1 MPNTSVIAVRR
12 EIQMTSKVLV
22 KDLMSTN
29 VNIFENESTADQVV
43 QAMSDCDVDYVI
55 VVQSRKPTGIITE
68 RDVIVRMLTQGLDP
82 SVVIARAI
90 YTNPL
95 VTIEE
100 TATVEEAAKLMK
112 EWNIKHLPVACEILI
127 FRIEEASFR
136 KLKSKCLCCSDDVV
150 PVIGAVVLTH
160 QSAWYVNG
168 NDPASRIIDMPDNT
182 CRKTGQRPRK
192 T

>member
-1 MPNTSVIAVRR
+1 MA
-12 EIQMTSKVLV
+12 SKVLV

-29 VNIFENESTADQVV
+29 VNVFENESTMDKVI

-82 SVVIARAI
+82 SVVIARAV

-100 TATVEEAAKLMK
+100 TATVREAADLMK
-112 EWNIKHLPVACEILI
+112 EWNFKHLPVTRDG
-127 FRIEEASFR
+127 RIVGMLNYLDIAFNVPELLPAMKE
-136 KLKSKCLCCSDDVV
+136 LYHPSK
-150 PVIGAVVLTH
+150 
-160 QSAWYVNG
+160 
-168 NDPASRIIDMPDNT
+168 
-182 CRKTGQRPRK
+182 
-192 T
+192 

>member
-1 MPNTSVIAVRR
+1 VIAVRR
-12 EIQMTSKVLV
+12 EIQMASKILV

-29 VNIFENESTADQVV
+29 VSVFENESTMDEVV

-82 SVVIARAI
+82 SVVIARAV

-100 TATVEEAAKLMK
+100 TATVREAADLMK
-112 EWNIKHLPVACEILI
+112 EWKIKHLPVTQEG
-127 FRIEEASFR
+127 RIAGMLTYLDIAFSVPELLPEM
-136 KLKSKCLCCSDDVV
+136 KELYKPSK
-150 PVIGAVVLTH
+150 
-160 QSAWYVNG
+160 
-168 NDPASRIIDMPDNT
+168 
-182 CRKTGQRPRK
+182 
-192 T
+192 

>member
-1 MPNTSVIAVRR
+1 MA
-12 EIQMTSKVLV
+12 SKILV

-29 VNIFENESTADQVV
+29 VNVFENESSALEVV
-43 QAMSDCDVDYVI
+43 KVMSDCDVDYVI

-100 TATVEEAAKLMK
+100 PATVEEAAKLMK
-112 EWNIKHLPVACEILI
+112 EWKIKHLPVTRNG
-127 FRIEEASFR
+127 RIAGMLTYLDIAFNVPELLPAMKELYR
-136 KLKSKCLCCSDDVV
+136 PSK
-150 PVIGAVVLTH
+150 
-160 QSAWYVNG
+160 
-168 NDPASRIIDMPDNT
+168 
-182 CRKTGQRPRK
+182 
-192 T
+192 

>member
-1 MPNTSVIAVRR
+1 LA
-12 EIQMTSKVLV
+12 SKVLV
-22 KDLMSTN
+22 KDLMSTGVN
-29 VNIFENESTADQVV
+29 VFENESTVDKVV

-82 SVVIARAI
+82 KVVMARAI

-112 EWNIKHLPVACEILI
+112 EWNIKHLPVTHEG
-127 FRIEEASFR
+127 RIEGMLNYLDIAFNVPQLFPAMKE
-136 KLKSKCLCCSDDVV
+136 LYHPSK
-150 PVIGAVVLTH
+150 
-160 QSAWYVNG
+160 
-168 NDPASRIIDMPDNT
+168 
-182 CRKTGQRPRK
+182 
-192 T
+192 

>member
-1 MPNTSVIAVRR
+1 MV
-12 EIQMTSKVLV
+12 SKILV

-29 VNIFENESTADQVV
+29 VNVFENESSALEVV
-43 QAMSDCDVDYVI
+43 KAMSDCDVDYVI

-82 SVVIARAI
+82 KAVIARAI

-112 EWNIKHLPVACEILI
+112 EWKIKHLPVTRNGKIAGMLTYLAIAFNVPELLPAMKELY
-127 FRIEEASFR
+127 RP
-136 KLKSKCLCCSDDVV
+136 LK
-150 PVIGAVVLTH
+150 I
-160 QSAWYVNG
+160 G
-168 NDPASRIIDMPDNT
+168 NDPLKKHDALPHN
-182 CRKTGQRPRK
+182 PV
-192 T
+192 

>member
-1 MPNTSVIAVRR
+1 
-12 EIQMTSKVLV
+12 MTSKVLV

-29 VNIFENESTADQVV
+29 VNVFENESTMDEVV

-82 SVVIARAI
+82 KVVIARAV

-100 TATVEEAAKLMK
+100 TATAEEAANLMK
-112 EWNIKHLPVACEILI
+112 EWNIKHLPVTRDG
-127 FRIEEASFR
+127 RITGMLNYLDIAFNVPELQPAMKELYR
-136 KLKSKCLCCSDDVV
+136 PSK
-150 PVIGAVVLTH
+150 
-160 QSAWYVNG
+160 
-168 NDPASRIIDMPDNT
+168 
-182 CRKTGQRPRK
+182 
-192 T
+192 

>member
-1 MPNTSVIAVRR
+1 
-12 EIQMTSKVLV
+12 MTSKVLV

-29 VNIFENESTADQVV
+29 VNVFENESTMDEVV

-82 SVVIARAI
+82 KVVIARAV

-100 TATVEEAAKLMK
+100 TATVREAADLMK
-112 EWNIKHLPVACEILI
+112 EWKIKHLPVTQEG
-127 FRIEEASFR
+127 RIAGMLTYLDIAFSVPELLPEM
-136 KLKSKCLCCSDDVV
+136 KELYNPSK
-150 PVIGAVVLTH
+150 
-160 QSAWYVNG
+160 
-168 NDPASRIIDMPDNT
+168 
-182 CRKTGQRPRK
+182 
-192 T
+192 

>member
-1 MPNTSVIAVRR
+1 LA
-12 EIQMTSKVLV
+12 SKVLV

-29 VNIFENESTADQVV
+29 VNVFENESTVDKVV

-82 SVVIARAI
+82 KVVIARAI

-100 TATVEEAAKLMK
+100 TATVQEAAGVMK
-112 EWNIKHLPVACEILI
+112 EWKIKHLPVTQEGKIVGMLNYLDIAFNVPELLPSMK
-127 FRIEEASFR
+127 E
-136 KLKSKCLCCSDDVV
+136 LYHPSK
-150 PVIGAVVLTH
+150 
-160 QSAWYVNG
+160 
-168 NDPASRIIDMPDNT
+168 
-182 CRKTGQRPRK
+182 
-192 T
+192 